1 MKKILFASL
10 IFVSS
15 AGFAQTFQLGVKG
28 GVNVS
33 NFTGGDFANAKKSS
47 LVGFHAGAFV
57 NYKFGQVISLQPEL
71 LFSTQGATI
80 EDRET
85 GNKQDFKLNYVSIPV
100 MLKVKSPGGFYVE
113 TGPVVSINVSGSDF
127 MNQSVKDVTKGA
139 DFAWAA
145 GLGYHTKFGLG
156 VGARYNVGLSKV
168 SNVSN
173 ASWESADF
181 KNSVLQVGLF
191 YTLFN
196 NK

>member
-10 IFVSS
+10 LFVSS
-15 AGFAQTFQLGVKG
+15 ASFAQKFQLGVKG
-28 GVNVS
+28 GVNIS
-33 NFTGGDFANAKKSS
+33 NFSGGDFADAKKSS

-57 NYKFGQVISLQPEL
+57 NYKFGNVISLQPEV

-80 EDRET
+80 EDRES
-85 GNKQDFKLNYVSIPV
+85 GQKEDFKLNYVSIPV
-100 MLKVKSPGGFYVE
+100 LLKVQSPGGFYVE
-113 TGPVVSINVSGSDF
+113 TGPVVSINVSGGDF
-127 MNQSVKDVTKGA
+127 MNQSVKDVTNGA

-156 VGARYNVGLSKV
+156 IGARYNVGLSKV
-168 SNVSN
+168 SNINNV
-173 ASWESADF
+173 SWESTDF
-181 KNSVLQVGLF
+181 KNNVVQIGLF

>member
-10 IFVSS
+10 FFVSS
-15 AGFAQTFQLGVKG
+15 ASFAQTFQLGIKG

-33 NFTGGDFANAKKSS
+33 NFTGGDFATAKKSS
-47 LVGFHAGAFV
+47 LIGYHGGAFV
-57 NYKFGQVISLQPEL
+57 NLKFGQVISLQPEV

-80 EDRET
+80 QDQET
-85 GNKQDFKLNYVSIPV
+85 GTKQDFKLNYVSIPV
-100 MLKVKSPGGFYVE
+100 MLKLQSHGGFYVE
-113 TGPVVSINVSGSDF
+113 TGPVVSINVSGGEF
-127 MNQSVKDVTKGA
+127 MNQSVKDVTNGA

-145 GLGYHTKFGLG
+145 GLGYHTRFGLG
-156 VGARYNVGLSKV
+156 IGARYNVGLSKV
-168 SNVSN
+168 SNASN

-196 NK
+196 NR